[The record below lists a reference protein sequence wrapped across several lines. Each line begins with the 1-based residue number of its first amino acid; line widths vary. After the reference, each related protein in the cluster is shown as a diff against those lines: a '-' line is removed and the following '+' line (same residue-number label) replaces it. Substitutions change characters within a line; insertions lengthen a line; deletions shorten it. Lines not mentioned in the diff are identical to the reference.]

1 MQKTDRV
8 IRIGG
13 DGGEGVLSC
22 GELLSQELAN
32 VGYEIFTLQVI
43 PAEIK
48 GGHANFL
55 VRADARPLHSQGE
68 QQDVLVCFNEEAFT
82 LLKGGLKPGGLLIFD
97 PERFTPTG
105 EGFIPYPVALEH
117 LALHEVKAA
126 IAKNVVALGALSA
139 LLGIPYASGE
149 KFIRGYKKWL
159 KRGPAV
165 ADRNVHAFKVGY
177 EFVKN
182 SPPPLDLTMPPPAGP
197 PGQRMV
203 IYGNDMISIGAL
215 VAGVKFYAGYPI
227 TPASTILE
235 FMERELPRFGGYAIQ
250 TEDEIAAIS
259 AIIGGSF
266 TGAKSMTATSGPGLS
281 LMIESL
287 GLASMTETPIVII
300 DVMRGGPSTGLPTK
314 VEQSDLN
321 LAVYGGHGD
330 SPRIVVAASDVEDCF
345 HLTIDAFNLAE
356 KYQMPVILLS
366 DYSLSTRTQAI
377 PKPDFAAA
385 TARVE
390 NRLQPS
396 AEEIAKGYLR
406 YKHSPSGISPMA
418 IPGTPGAQFTAT
430 GLEHNESGAPHMTG
444 PMHKA
449 MSDKRFTKLAGAAKE
464 PGFTR
469 RWGPAKAKVGIVSW
483 GTTTGSVREAIERAQ
498 VDGLPIA
505 ALHCRMLWPLP
516 DEIRVFVEECETI
529 LVPEL
534 NYQGQLAQILRAK
547 YLKPVVQLNKVEGLP
562 FTASE
567 IYARAAELCGAP
579 VGAAQTA
586 GRK

>member
-1 MQKTDRV
+1 MAMQKTDRV

-55 VRADARPLHSQGE
+55 VRADAKPLHSQGE
-68 QQDVLVCFNEEAFT
+68 QQDVLVCFNEEAFG

-97 PERFTPTG
+97 PERFTPAG
-105 EGFIPYPVALEH
+105 EGFVAYPMPLEH

-165 ADRNVHAFKVGY
+165 ADRNVLAFKVGY
-177 EFVKN
+177 EFVRN
-182 SPPPLDLTMPPPAGP
+182 APPPVDLTMPPPAGP

-203 IYGNDMISIGAL
+203 IYGNDMVSIGAL
-215 VAGVKFYAGYPI
+215 VAGLKFYAGYPI

-287 GLASMTETPIVII
+287 GLASMTETPIVIV

-330 SPRIVVAASDVEDCF
+330 APRIVVAASDVEDCF
-345 HLTIDAFNLAE
+345 QITVDAFNLAE

-366 DYSLSTRTQAI
+366 DYSLSTRTQAV
-377 PKPDFAAA
+377 PKPDFS
-385 TARVE
+385 ARVE
-390 NRLQPS
+390 NRLTPT
-396 AEEIAKGYLR
+396 ADEIKNGYLR
-406 YKHSPSGISPMA
+406 YKPGPNGVSPMA
-418 IPGTPGAQFTAT
+418 VPGTPGAQFTAT
-430 GLEHNESGAPHMTG
+430 GLEHNESGAPFMTG

-449 MSDKRFTKLAGAAKE
+449 MTEKRFKKLAEAAKE

-469 RWGPAKAKVGIVSW
+469 RYGAAKARVGIISW
-483 GTTTGSVREAIERAQ
+483 GTTTGSVREAVERAKA
-498 VDGLPIA
+498 DGLPIA

-516 DEIRVFVEECETI
+516 QEIRAFVEEMETI

-547 YLKPVVQLNKVEGLP
+547 YLKPVVQLNKIEGLP

-567 IYARAAELCGAP
+567 IYAKAAELCGTP
-579 VGAAQTA
+579 A
-586 GRK
+586 GPARV